1 MKPMI
6 LFIVVHP
13 IVSAFKQQP
22 QDSCPFRSRV
32 DPKTNMIAYIPDG
45 CRYEVT
51 MGQYLRMMAKYDQGN
66 NTLTYCNFAN
76 IIDDVICTDII
87 LCSSVATNPRIS

>member
-51 MGQYLRMMAKYDQGN
+51 MGQYLRMMAQIRSRKQYAYLLQLRQHN
-66 NTLTYCNFAN
+66 
-76 IIDDVICTDII
+76 
-87 LCSSVATNPRIS
+87 R